1 MLSDES
7 GKKLNHKGP
16 REPSWENFRCL
27 VSLLFKIKLILPAPD
42 LPYFHR
48 RMTRN
53 PIIAALDVPTAEQ
66 ALKLAEQIAPA
77 VGAFKIGKEL
87 FVAAGPDIVRKVRA
101 TGASVFLDLKF
112 HDIPNTVAKAV
123 ASAVRL
129 DVQMLTI
136 HTSGGGEMMR
146 AAEKSAQDT
155 AKSLGLRVPLV
166 LGVTVLTSSNKET
179 LAETGCEP
187 DVEKQVSRLA
197 RLAVKSGLRG
207 LVCSPLEIVALRKIL
222 PAQVQLVTPGI
233 RTGAEKAD
241 DQKRTLTPRE
251 AIAAGANWLV
261 IGRPIYAAENP
272 RAAAEK
278 ILGALA

>member
-1 MLSDES
+1 M
-7 GKKLNHKGP
+7 
-16 REPSWENFRCL
+16 
-27 VSLLFKIKLILPAPD
+27 
-42 LPYFHR
+42 
-48 RMTRN
+48 RN

-87 FVAAGPDIVRKVRA
+87 FVAAGPDIIRRVRA
-101 TGASVFLDLKF
+101 TGANVFLDLKF

-123 ASAVRL
+123 ASAVKL

-155 AKSLGLRVPLV
+155 AKSLGRPAPLV
-166 LGVTVLTSSNKET
+166 LGVTVLTSMDSDALSEI
-179 LAETGCEP
+179 GCEANVGHQ
-187 DVEKQVSRLA
+187 VERLA
-197 RLAVKSGLRG
+197 ALAVKSGLRG
-207 LVCSPLEIVALRKIL
+207 LVCSPLEIADLREIL
-222 PAQVQLVTPGI
+222 PAEIQLVTPGI

-241 DQKRTLTPRE
+241 DQKRTLSPRE
-251 AIAAGANWLV
+251 AMQAGASWLV
-261 IGRPIYAAENP
+261 IGRPIYAADNP

-278 ILGALA
+278 ILESIS

>member
-1 MLSDES
+1 M
-7 GKKLNHKGP
+7 K
-16 REPSWENFRCL
+16 
-27 VSLLFKIKLILPAPD
+27 
-42 LPYFHR
+42 
-48 RMTRN
+48 N
-53 PIIAALDVPTAEQ
+53 PIIAALDVPSAEQ
-66 ALKLAEQIAPA
+66 ALKLAGQIAPA

-87 FVAAGPDIVRKVRA
+87 FVAAGPDIVRRVRA

-123 ASAVRL
+123 ACAVRL

-155 AKSLGLRVPLV
+155 AESLGRPAPLV
-166 LGVTVLTSSNKET
+166 LGVTVLTSSNNET
-179 LAETGCEP
+179 LAEIGCEP
-187 DVEKQVSRLA
+187 NVGHQVERLA
-197 RLAVKSGLRG
+197 QLAVKSGLRG
-207 LVCSPLEIVALRKIL
+207 LVCSPLEIADLRLIL
-222 PAQVQLVTPGI
+222 PAEIQLVTPGI

-251 AIAAGANWLV
+251 AIQAGASWLV

-272 RAAAEK
+272 RAATEK
-278 ILGALA
+278 ILKSIY

>member
-1 MLSDES
+1 M
-7 GKKLNHKGP
+7 N
-16 REPSWENFRCL
+16 
-27 VSLLFKIKLILPAPD
+27 
-42 LPYFHR
+42 
-48 RMTRN
+48 RN
-53 PIIAALDVPTAEQ
+53 PIIVALDVPSAEQ
-66 ALKLAEQIAPA
+66 ALKLAELVAPA

-87 FVAAGPDIVRKVRA
+87 FVSAGPDIVRRVRA

-123 ASAVRL
+123 ATATRL

-155 AKSLGLRVPLV
+155 AKSLGLAAPLV
-166 LGVTVLTSSNKET
+166 LGVTVLTSSDANT
-179 LAETGCEP
+179 LAEIGCQANVGQQ
-187 DVEKQVSRLA
+187 VERLA
-197 RLAVKSGLRG
+197 TLAVKSGLRG
-207 LVCSPLEIVALRKIL
+207 LVCSPLEIADLRQFL
-222 PAQVQLVTPGI
+222 PPEIQLVTPGI

-251 AIAAGANWLV
+251 AIQAGASWLV

-272 RAAAEK
+272 RLAAEK
-278 ILGALA
+278 ILESLN